1 LSRVYREEGTIKDW
15 FVYMLKCNDGT
26 YYCGIT
32 NNIENRL
39 KAHQNGI
46 AARYTAQRLPVRL
59 CYSMGGHSQS
69 EARKEEFRIKKLSRK
84 QKESLG
90 KI

>member
-1 LSRVYREEGTIKDW
+1 
-15 FVYMLKCNDGT
+15 MT
-26 YYCGIT
+26 YYVGIT
-32 NNIENRL
+32 NNLEKRL
-39 KAHQNGI
+39 NAHQDGK

-59 CYSMGGHSQS
+59 CYSMGGYTQS
-69 EARKEEFRIKKLSRK
+69 EARKEEYRIKKLSRK